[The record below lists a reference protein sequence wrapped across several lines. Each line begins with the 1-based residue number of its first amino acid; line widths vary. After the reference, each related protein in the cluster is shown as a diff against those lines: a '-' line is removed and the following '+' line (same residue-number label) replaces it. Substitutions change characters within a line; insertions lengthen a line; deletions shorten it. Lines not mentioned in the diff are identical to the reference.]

1 MKGTTL
7 KAKVQ
12 MGGKYEDDLQTVVR
26 EDKDAIDLTE
36 VRSKWWVRVK
46 AVERFRVLKMLVTAQ
61 IAQELQY

>member
-1 MKGTTL
+1 VKGTTL